1 MVASVNAV
9 DQNSNTE
16 ECWRN
21 AASDNFIRQEI
32 DTENNSR
39 SRWSADFGGVIDL
52 IAPVRLSRAIHLIS
66 ALWTLGLA
74 FLIFFDVVGRSLY
87 SQPIPGTKEIIQNS
101 IVAITFL
108 QLPLAIYSGSMLR
121 TTVLADA
128 VPKMVRKVLRT
139 LCYLLGV
146 ALFVSL
152 IISTYEPLID
162 AYRIGEY
169 EGEGAL
175 RVPVWPVRGLILVT
189 AVFSLFAYL
198 SMIYYDWS
206 GKLEGETSAPGSD
219 TSQETTDKM
228 TARV

>member
-1 MVASVNAV
+1 MSE
-9 DQNSNTE
+9 SH
-16 ECWRN
+16 CHP
-21 AASDNFIRQEI
+21 I
-32 DTENNSR
+32 DGDK
-39 SRWSADFGGVIDL
+39 AYGVFDL
-52 IAPVRLSRAIHLIS
+52 SPPVRLSRAIHLIS

-74 FLIFFDVVGRSLY
+74 FLIFLDVCGRSLY

-128 VPKMVRKVLRT
+128 VPRVVRKLLRT
-139 LCYLLGV
+139 LCYLLGGV
-146 ALFVSL
+146 LFASL

-189 AVFSLFAYL
+189 AVFGLFAYL
-198 SMIYYDWS
+198 SMIYYDWT
-206 GKLEGETSAPGSD
+206 GKLQNETSAPGSD
-219 TSQETTDKM
+219 PDTPDTTSHQP
-228 TARV
+228 

>member
-1 MVASVNAV
+1 M
-9 DQNSNTE
+9 
-16 ECWRN
+16 
-21 AASDNFIRQEI
+21 
-32 DTENNSR
+32 
-39 SRWSADFGGVIDL
+39 
-52 IAPVRLSRAIHLIS
+52 PVRLSRAIHLVS

-74 FLIFFDVVGRSLY
+74 ALIFLDVAGRSLL

-121 TTVLADA
+121 TSVLADA
-128 VPKMVRKVLRT
+128 VPGAIRRLLRT

-146 ALFVSL
+146 ALFTGL
-152 IISTYEPLID
+152 MISSYEPLLD

-175 RVPVWPVRGLILVT
+175 RVPVWPLRGVILIMS
-189 AVFSLFAYL
+189 VFGIFAYL

-206 GKLEGETSAPGSD
+206 GKLQDESAAPA
-219 TSQETTDKM
+219 SQSPTGPL
-228 TARV
+228 